1 MFTDSHTHI
10 YSEEFGQEQQEAVRR
25 AIQAGITRLFL
36 PNIDPGSA
44 DAMLQL
50 VRAFPENCFP
60 MMGLHPTSVGKD
72 YIRLLESTRDLA
84 FSMPF
89 AAIGEIGMDLYWD
102 KTYIREQEEAFR
114 TQIGWAKELG
124 LPLVIHSREAFREI
138 FAILDSEKDENL
150 RGVFHSFTGT
160 EEEAIKALSYGFY
173 IGINGIV
180 TFRNSHLPDILKI
193 VPPDRLLLETDSPY
207 LAPVPFR
214 GRRNES
220 AYLVHI
226 ADKIGEVYGMPVEE
240 LARITTTNALTLFK
254 LS

>member
-10 YSEEFGQEQQEAVRR
+10 YSEEFGLEQQEAVRR
-25 AIQAGITRLFL
+25 AIQAGITRLYL
-36 PNIDPGSA
+36 PNIDPSSA
-44 DAMLQL
+44 DAMLKL
-50 VRAFPENCFP
+50 VLAFPENCFP

-72 YIRLLESTRDLA
+72 YIRLLEITRDLA
-84 FSMPF
+84 FSRPF

-102 KTYIREQEEAFR
+102 KTYVREQEEAFR

-138 FAILDSEKDENL
+138 FAILDSEKDKNL
-150 RGVFHSFTGT
+150 SGVFHSFTGT
-160 EEEAIKALSYGFY
+160 EEEAKKALSYGFY

-220 AYLVHI
+220 AYLLHI
-226 ADKIGEVYGMPVEE
+226 ADKIADVYGMPVEE